1 MDKTTIIVIVAA
13 VILVVGFVFKKLMD
27 SEVKKNDP
35 TLDDPRDSDT
45 RPGNQGVKH
54 HRSK

>member
-1 MDKTTIIVIVAA
+1 MDKTTIIIIA
-13 VILVVGFVFKKLMD
+13 VIAILVIGFIFKKLMD

-45 RPGNQGVKH
+45 QLGNQGVKH
-54 HRSK
+54 TREK

>member
-1 MDKTTIIVIVAA
+1 MDKTTIIVIAAA
-13 VILVVGFVFKKLMD
+13 VILVIGFIFKKLMAT
-27 SEVKKNDP
+27 EVKKNDP

-45 RPGNQGVKH
+45 RPGNQGVKG